1 MITSASFA
9 CTQLGI
15 MEHSGFYLTLPS
27 NASAQIYRNNQSSK
41 YTTNFP
47 KPIELSEAW
56 EVGLSEITYPHSWYN
71 IKAKDR
77 DFYCKRFSEPAKLI
91 KLKKGFY
98 RTVDRIVSEL
108 NEHLT
113 LNKME
118 IFLFYNPIHK
128 RIQISG
134 PANGGIKTSGNLS
147 YMLGMGPNKWTYVN
161 DKLFP
166 FPADIH
172 AGFYNIFVYTD
183 IITYQRVG
191 DSCVPLLRTVHIDGK
206 DGDIVTVNYDK
217 PHYVHVSKNYIEN
230 ILVELKTD
238 QNENI
243 EFTYGKTIVKL
254 HFRPTKT
261 SLHI

>member
-1 MITSASFA
+1 
-9 CTQLGI
+9 

-27 NASAQIYRNNQSSK
+27 NASAHIYRNNQSSN

-71 IKAKDR
+71 IKDKDR
-77 DFYCKRFSEPAKLI
+77 EFYFKKLTEPAKFI
-91 KLKKGFY
+91 KVKKGFY
-98 RTVDRIVSEL
+98 RTVDRLVSEL
-108 NEHLT
+108 NERLSQ
-113 LNKME
+113 NSME
-118 IFLFYNPIHK
+118 IFLMYNPIHK
-128 RIQISG
+128 RVQISG
-134 PANGGIKTSGNLS
+134 DASGGIKTSGNLA
-147 YMLGMGPNKWTYVN
+147 YMLGMGPNKWTYVR

-183 IITYQRVG
+183 IISYQRVG

-206 DGDIVTVNYDK
+206 DGDIVTVTYDK
-217 PHYVHVSKNYIEN
+217 PHYVPVSKKYIEN